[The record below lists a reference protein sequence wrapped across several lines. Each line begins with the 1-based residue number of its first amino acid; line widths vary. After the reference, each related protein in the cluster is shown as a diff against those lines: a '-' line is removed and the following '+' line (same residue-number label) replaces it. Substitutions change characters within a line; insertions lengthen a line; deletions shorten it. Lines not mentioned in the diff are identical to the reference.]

1 MKVKKILRTLIIL
14 TMLTFNFGC
23 DQISKSIVRQ
33 RIDYNEKINLI
44 MDYLILTKVE
54 NTGAFLSIGHSL
66 PQPLR
71 MLLLTILPII
81 VLCIA
86 LFYLLIK
93 RSLSNLTI
101 LGICFVVGGG
111 FGNIYDR
118 LVYGS
123 VTDFL
128 QMNFVIVRTGI
139 FNMADVSIMAGMFMI
154 LLAAYLKQ
162 TKFNYET
169 VDKISEE

>member
-86 LFYLLIK
+86 LFYLLTK
-93 RSLSNLTI
+93 KSLSNLTI

-111 FGNIYDR
+111 VGNIYDR

>member
-128 QMNFVIVRTGI
+128 QMNFVIVQTGI

-154 LLAAYLKQ
+154 LLEAYLKQ

-169 VDKISEE
+169 VDKISEA

>member
-86 LFYLLIK
+86 LFYLLTK
-93 RSLSNLTI
+93 KSLSNLTI

-111 FGNIYDR
+111 VGNIYDR

-169 VDKISEE
+169 VDKISEA

>member
-1 MKVKKILRTLIIL
+1 MTIL
-14 TMLTFNFGC
+14 TSNIGC

-33 RIDYNEKINLI
+33 RIVYNEKINLI

-71 MLLLTILPII
+71 MLLLTILPLI
-81 VLCIA
+81 VLGIA
-86 LFYLLIK
+86 LFYLLTK
-93 RSLSNLTI
+93 KSLSNLTI

-111 FGNIYDR
+111 VGNIYDR

-128 QMNFVIVRTGI
+128 QMNFVIVQTGI

-154 LLAAYLKQ
+154 LLEAYLKQ
-162 TKFNYET
+162 TKINYEK

>member
-14 TMLTFNFGC
+14 TILTSNIGC
-23 DQISKSIVRQ
+23 DQFSKSIVRQ
-33 RIDYNEKINLI
+33 RIVYNEKINVI

-54 NTGAFLSIGHSL
+54 NTGAFLSIGHLL

-71 MLLLTILPII
+71 MLLLTILPLI
-81 VLCIA
+81 VLGIA
-86 LFYLLIK
+86 LFYLLTK
-93 RSLSNLTI
+93 KGLSNLTI

-111 FGNIYDR
+111 VGNIYDR

-154 LLAAYLKQ
+154 LLEAYLKQ

>member
-1 MKVKKILRTLIIL
+1 M
-14 TMLTFNFGC
+14 
-23 DQISKSIVRQ
+23 
-33 RIDYNEKINLI
+33 
-44 MDYLILTKVE
+44 
-54 NTGAFLSIGHSL
+54 
-66 PQPLR
+66 
-71 MLLLTILPII
+71 
-81 VLCIA
+81 
-86 LFYLLIK
+86 
-93 RSLSNLTI
+93 TI

-128 QMNFVIVRTGI
+128 QMNFVIVQTGI

-154 LLAAYLKQ
+154 LLEAYLKQ

-169 VDKISEE
+169 VDKISEA